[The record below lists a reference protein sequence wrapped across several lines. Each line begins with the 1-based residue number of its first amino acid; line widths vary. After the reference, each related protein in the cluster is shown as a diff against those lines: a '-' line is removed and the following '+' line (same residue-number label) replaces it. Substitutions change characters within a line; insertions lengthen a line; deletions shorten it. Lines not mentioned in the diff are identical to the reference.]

1 LLEPATALFELAS
14 GLLKTGNALFEP
26 AIGLLETGRAAFR
39 PCPKTP
45 RWPKRPQIASLQQAM
60 NPLANRRVNETLT
73 GLGQITLLARDA
85 FASLL
90 RLRMAWHDVLFQ
102 IYFIGVKSQTVVL
115 ITGAFTGM
123 VLGAQTYFQ
132 FHKIKMDTASLA
144 VVGVSMCSELGPV
157 LTALMVAGRVG
168 GAMAAEIGTMR
179 VTEQIDAL
187 RALATH
193 PVDYLVVP
201 RLVASH
207 LVLPLLTV
215 EAVVVGIGAGYLVG
229 VYLLGIDPTY
239 LWYNMLHFTHDVDV
253 MIGLIKAFI
262 FGGIIALI
270 GCYKGM
276 TCGLG
281 AQGVGQATREAV
293 VYSSISILITNFFLT
308 LVMGKLV
315 GQL

>member
-123 VLGAQTYFQ
+123 VLGA
-132 FHKIKMDTASLA
+132 
-144 VVGVSMCSELGPV
+144 
-157 LTALMVAGRVG
+157 
-168 GAMAAEIGTMR
+168 
-179 VTEQIDAL
+179 
-187 RALATH
+187 
-193 PVDYLVVP
+193 
-201 RLVASH
+201 
-207 LVLPLLTV
+207 
-215 EAVVVGIGAGYLVG
+215 
-229 VYLLGIDPTY
+229 
-239 LWYNMLHFTHDVDV
+239 
-253 MIGLIKAFI
+253 
-262 FGGIIALI
+262 
-270 GCYKGM
+270 
-276 TCGLG
+276 
-281 AQGVGQATREAV
+281 
-293 VYSSISILITNFFLT
+293 
-308 LVMGKLV
+308 
-315 GQL
+315 